1 MPPGGLPSGLLIG
14 LPSLE
19 LRLQLRPERAVGPFF
34 VPLPPIEEH
43 PLPDLVAPPLTGGRQ
58 QVEEVPPQEGE
69 PQGLMQGLL
78 PFGGCSHGLRGSGS
92 CAGGSVCGDGVLSE
106 SD

>member
-19 LRLQLRPERAVGPFF
+19 LRFQLCPELAGGRFF

-43 PLPDLVAPPLTGGRQ
+43 PLPDLVAPPLTEGRQ
-58 QVEEVPPQEGE
+58 QVEQIPPRVG
-69 PQGLMQGLL
+69 
-78 PFGGCSHGLRGSGS
+78 
-92 CAGGSVCGDGVLSE
+92 
-106 SD
+106 